1 MNTILDKRTEHQNDP
16 AQVDQRSLREAQW
29 KWPVVYSVA
38 MTLFALASL
47 IYLLYLIE
55 QFHNNPARNFIPIAL
70 LVALVLMG
78 GVIGG
83 CLFNMHSIVK
93 HVDRGDFNQKH
104 NIGYYLIPI
113 SGGVCGLIVVI
124 LLLGGVLTL
133 GLAPEAKNAVLEHP
147 GRLMPFIAAAIIAG
161 YGSRQFKLKL
171 DELADTIFR
180 TNEKK
185 QTNVPE
191 EKIQDGSLKS
201 GTTNKVDTNEG

>member
-1 MNTILDKRTEHQNDP
+1 MKTSINHNTKHKNDT
-16 AQVDQRSLREAQW
+16 VLTDQRRQREVSW
-29 KWPVVYSVA
+29 KLPVAYTIV

-47 IYLLYLIE
+47 VYILHLFE
-55 QFHNNPARNFIPIAL
+55 QLHSTSSENFISITL
-70 LVALVLMG
+70 LVILVLMG

-83 CLFNMHSIVK
+83 CLFNMHSLVK
-93 HVDRGDFNQKH
+93 HVDRGDFDIKH
-104 NIGYYLIPI
+104 NIGYYLTPI

-133 GLAPEAKNAVLEHP
+133 GLAPEAKNEVLKHP

-161 YGSRQFKLKL
+161 YGSRQFKKKL

-185 QTNVPE
+185 NTSEQE
-191 EKIQDGSLKS
+191 ENIQ
-201 GTTNKVDTNEG
+201 